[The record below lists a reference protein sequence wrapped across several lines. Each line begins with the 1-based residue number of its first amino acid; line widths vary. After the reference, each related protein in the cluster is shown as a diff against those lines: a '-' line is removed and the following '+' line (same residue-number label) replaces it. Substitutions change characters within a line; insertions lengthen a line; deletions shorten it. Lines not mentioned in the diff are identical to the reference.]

1 MKHLQ
6 EIHMKNNI
14 LESFDFVES
23 LTNLH
28 VLDLSHNLLIRSADL
43 SHHCHLLELNL
54 SYNRL
59 TMIPFVRGVCMFNI
73 SRNMIASLVL
83 ASGKE
88 TTLKIKKERVLDLD
102 SSQDGE
108 ALGVAQQSVNESRL
122 SVMGNTLTAF
132 NISDNLLK
140 NIDDI
145 YLLHNL
151 QELNAAHNDIMLL
164 NRKLAKLSK
173 LRVLNLAQNRI
184 QKLPK
189 NLDKLVALR
198 ALYLQDN
205 DIDTLP
211 SCLVQCKIWPAQG
224 GHCNLTG
231 NPLSL
236 IPAYYR
242 PVDKLYRF
250 LKDISHDSQQSF
262 IRNRVMVVG
271 DSGVG
276 KTTLVRK
283 LTNTFRLVKD
293 GIFKSIDS
301 TVGIER
307 TEIQLQK
314 VIDSKERLISLDFW
328 DFGGE
333 GQYRTT
339 HAFFS
344 SSSAQY
350 VVAFNVLYPSVRS
363 LCNWFNLIQTTA
375 PGAVVYLVGTHFK
388 KASSKEI
395 KAAEDTV
402 KQALSEWKP
411 AFSPKIKIVGLR
423 NLAFWAV
430 SNSFSRTYGTAELC
444 DKIAEYAASKV
455 KRIPRS
461 YLHLMSQVVEKKK
474 AGVNLISWKNFS
486 KLTEPFQFSA
496 RKLKR
501 ATKFLHEYGFVFHFP
516 EEIYGQKKWVIIHPE
531 WLMKLFASVIGY
543 RKQKEHH
550 GAFVSEKQL
559 RKIWVDENFDNKHH
573 FKLMVGVL
581 ESFRMMILWKT
592 EPARQFLIPSLLAQN
607 PPDENWSSATD
618 PDLFEEMAKSAKTNH
633 FRVYGLPYTIPGLFA
648 GLIVNLRKRI
658 PGEMTCWK
666 NTLIARSTNAEARLS
681 LEPTLKSLNVTRGI
695 HLYVKACSVEACID
709 IVSIIHWEIAS
720 LLAFSYEC
728 QLWESVQVHSWVYY
742 EGLWIKRAEI
752 LSVFNESEEDNWEFC
767 GVSGTLQMLLP
778 EMYTLPSPALSNNVY
793 KKEVSE
799 EQYLQKTAYGKVYK
813 AVWNETGEHVFLK
826 KVNIN
831 QNKKWVSRPRTSF
844 LVDKFYSEVKFL
856 SQLQHRNIVKF
867 QSYYSYPPII
877 VEEYIPGGPLS
888 SLLSDP
894 EKKSKMSWPLLIRIA
909 HDLALAV
916 QYLHNQAP
924 QIVHGNID
932 TSNIL
937 IVDLDVNADQV
948 VKLTEVSL
956 LGNHSWWVDT
966 SAYVSIIRELVDVFV
981 ETIESGKSTSAVDY
995 AKTLLDNT
1003 ESESEDS
1010 SIMNSVVNRE
1020 KATQNQILQGA
1031 LGAELVYDTV
1041 SNLNFRKVFKA
1052 NLTTETDFVP
1062 HLRSHMPSAVVV
1074 PKIFQRILQFTGRK
1088 KLPDFDQI
1096 CSMFT
1101 TYLNPEKTTELIKM
1115 KMGNFAQQLSN
1126 PSLEDSPPRRRRRP
1140 AGKTSEF
1147 DGGDS
1152 DCSSE

>member
-1 MKHLQ
+1 VFEGEDVKFSTILELSKNKILQLPPDIAKFKALIILDLSHNKLNELPDELCSLRTLKKLILNNNKFTEFPPQINRIESLEQLLISHNRIEKITENVCIPNIRVIYASHNDLSCISNSFGNMKHLQ

-350 VVAFNVLYPSVRS
+350 VVAFNVLYPCLLFFIFHS
-363 LCNWFNLIQTTA
+363 LRACLTVSSAALIS
-375 PGAVVYLVGTHFK
+375 L
-388 KASSKEI
+388 E
-395 KAAEDTV
+395 
-402 KQALSEWKP
+402 
-411 AFSPKIKIVGLR
+411 
-423 NLAFWAV
+423 LAF
-430 SNSFSRTYGTAELC
+430 
-444 DKIAEYAASKV
+444 
-455 KRIPRS
+455 
-461 YLHLMSQVVEKKK
+461 
-474 AGVNLISWKNFS
+474 
-486 KLTEPFQFSA
+486 
-496 RKLKR
+496 LK
-501 ATKFLHEYGFVFHFP
+501 
-516 EEIYGQKKWVIIHPE
+516 
-531 WLMKLFASVIGY
+531 
-543 RKQKEHH
+543 
-550 GAFVSEKQL
+550 
-559 RKIWVDENFDNKHH
+559 
-573 FKLMVGVL
+573 
-581 ESFRMMILWKT
+581 
-592 EPARQFLIPSLLAQN
+592 
-607 PPDENWSSATD
+607 
-618 PDLFEEMAKSAKTNH
+618 
-633 FRVYGLPYTIPGLFA
+633 
-648 GLIVNLRKRI
+648 
-658 PGEMTCWK
+658 
-666 NTLIARSTNAEARLS
+666 
-681 LEPTLKSLNVTRGI
+681 
-695 HLYVKACSVEACID
+695 
-709 IVSIIHWEIAS
+709 
-720 LLAFSYEC
+720 
-728 QLWESVQVHSWVYY
+728 
-742 EGLWIKRAEI
+742 
-752 LSVFNESEEDNWEFC
+752 
-767 GVSGTLQMLLP
+767 
-778 EMYTLPSPALSNNVY
+778 
-793 KKEVSE
+793 
-799 EQYLQKTAYGKVYK
+799 
-813 AVWNETGEHVFLK
+813 
-826 KVNIN
+826 
-831 QNKKWVSRPRTSF
+831 
-844 LVDKFYSEVKFL
+844 
-856 SQLQHRNIVKF
+856 
-867 QSYYSYPPII
+867 
-877 VEEYIPGGPLS
+877 
-888 SLLSDP
+888 
-894 EKKSKMSWPLLIRIA
+894 
-909 HDLALAV
+909 
-916 QYLHNQAP
+916 
-924 QIVHGNID
+924 
-932 TSNIL
+932 
-937 IVDLDVNADQV
+937 
-948 VKLTEVSL
+948 
-956 LGNHSWWVDT
+956 
-966 SAYVSIIRELVDVFV
+966 
-981 ETIESGKSTSAVDY
+981 
-995 AKTLLDNT
+995 
-1003 ESESEDS
+1003 
-1010 SIMNSVVNRE
+1010 
-1020 KATQNQILQGA
+1020 
-1031 LGAELVYDTV
+1031 
-1041 SNLNFRKVFKA
+1041 
-1052 NLTTETDFVP
+1052 
-1062 HLRSHMPSAVVV
+1062 
-1074 PKIFQRILQFTGRK
+1074 
-1088 KLPDFDQI
+1088 
-1096 CSMFT
+1096 
-1101 TYLNPEKTTELIKM
+1101 
-1115 KMGNFAQQLSN
+1115 
-1126 PSLEDSPPRRRRRP
+1126 
-1140 AGKTSEF
+1140 
-1147 DGGDS
+1147 
-1152 DCSSE
+1152 